1 MKKFLTLITAFSLCI
16 GLLFF
21 SNTKKTAKTAVKAA
35 ETINLADKLGCTK
48 VSVDWTSKSTTDS
61 VKVLGTTSFGDEG
74 ILIDYSNTYE
84 LTLPITINTTV
95 EPGTASLIN
104 LKLLILNDD
113 LDEGVVTVKVTD
125 IKKQTSNN
133 YLSIKLNTS
142 LSNANATKILAINSL
157 VIGKFN
163 ANSGFKMSFGGH
175 KLTKVDANAAS
186 CTTTGNYEYYTCS
199 SCNKHFTDADGN
211 NEIPSYLFDMFTNI
225 PATGHSYVYVP
236 EVVATCTS
244 VGMQAHYE
252 CGSCGKCFNTN
263 KEEVTKASLI
273 VARSGHKYQKVE
285 EVPATCQTDGVLEH
299 FECTECH
306 KLFVIENGSHVEK
319 TEADL
324 IIPKDETKHNHQL
337 FLSQV
342 PATYNT
348 IGTKAVY
355 RCTVCNELFIKD
367 ANGKYIVRTTDNM
380 NIGKNITS
388 MQVILGSAMTIRF
401 TSPLNGSMYVYYKV
415 NGVEKRIILSGKS
428 DGNGN
433 YTYDFD
439 KLVPYEILQTLRV
452 NLEEVTNNTN
462 GEYDLN
468 GELITSSVYD
478 YLLDSCKVA
487 SGDKQAAIVAFVKYA
502 EAMRAYFKP
511 EYIVINTSAFTQLLG
526 ENNQYYKE
534 YIEDYIKNKKDD
546 KGVPEGTTQESSLFS
561 GVYVMYNNSVQLCFA
576 LKGKYSVSKIT
587 CNGSGDLGY
596 RVTDDNVVI
605 PYAFDDINPANFGS
619 VYRVDL
625 GRDYYEISVNGYF
638 ARVLKLG
645 NPTEAEVAL
654 IVAAYNYGVNFG
666 NAVRS

>member
-21 SNTKKTAKTAVKAA
+21 SNTKKTAVKAA
-35 ETINLADKLGCTK
+35 GTINLADKLGCTK

-113 LDEGVVTVKVTD
+113 LDEGVVTLKVTD

-163 ANSGFKMSFGGH
+163 ANSGFKMTFGGH
-175 KLTKVDANAAS
+175 KLTKTAANPAS

-199 SCNKHFTDADGN
+199 SCSKHFTDADGN
-211 NEIPSYLFDMFTNI
+211 NEIPSYLYDMFTNI

-244 VGMQAHYE
+244 DGMQAHYE

-367 ANGKYIVRTTDNM
+367 ANGKCIVRTTNNM
-380 NIGKNITS
+380 NIGKVITN
-388 MQVILGSAMTIRF
+388 MQVVLGDVMKIRF
-401 TSPLNGSMYVYYKV
+401 TSSLNGKLVVWYKV
-415 NGVEKRIILSGKS
+415 NGVDAEEELYGTKV
-428 DGNGN
+428 NGA
-433 YTYDFD
+433 YVYEFD
-439 KLVPYEILQTLRV
+439 KLVPYEINQSLRV
-452 NLEEVTNNTN
+452 TFASVDATDVN
-462 GEYDLN
+462 GFNVSDYYNID
-468 GELITSSVYD
+468 GELITDSVYV
-478 YLLDSCKVA
+478 YLTRIYNDNSTSTEIKEVIA
-487 SGDKQAAIVAFVKYA
+487 GFVNYA

-511 EYIVINTSAFTQLLG
+511 EYAPIETNPFKNSISYDATADETDDGRSVGINDKINSKFAGAYVLY
-526 ENNQYYKE
+526 NNGFKLS
-534 YIEDYIKNKKDD
+534 ITVK
-546 KGVPEGTTQESSLFS
+546 S
-561 GVYVMYNNSVQLCFA
+561 GVTVNKVL
-576 LKGKYSVSKIT
+576 L
-587 CNGSGDLGY
+587 NGIELNKDEYTIEGNDII
-596 RVTDDNVVI
+596 VKVNPND
-605 PYAFDDINPANFGS
+605 FDKPIK
-619 VYRVDL
+619 VEVD
-625 GRDYYEISVNGYF
+625 GDYYQISINNYF
-638 ARVLKLG
+638 YRLLKYG
-645 NPTEAEVAL
+645 NVSANEQAL
-654 IVAAYNYGVNFG
+654 AKAAYNYGKYFKNVK
-666 NAVRS
+666 